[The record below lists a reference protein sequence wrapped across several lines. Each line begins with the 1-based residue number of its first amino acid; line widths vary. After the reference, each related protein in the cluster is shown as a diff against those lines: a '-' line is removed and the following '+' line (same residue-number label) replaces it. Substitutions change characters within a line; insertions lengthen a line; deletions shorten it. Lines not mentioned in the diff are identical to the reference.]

1 MSFKRISI
9 DEAKALIDQGNV
21 TLADVRDAG
30 AYLVVDDLM
39 ETQRI
44 IDVVFD

>member
-1 MSFKRISI
+1 MSRNYS
-9 DEAKALIDQGNV
+9 
-21 TLADVRDAG
+21 ADDLRDAG

-44 IDVVFD
+44 IDVVFG